1 MKKIL
6 IILVIGIGL
15 GVLVYGA
22 KNFSTSSTGPVK
34 SDLFKKPEEVKK
46 TMTTLIP
53 EKKADFSKDGYL
65 HLYDENKETAAW
77 KLLYDEPGRLA
88 LTLTLNL
95 NFRSRCNYGGGEQIC
110 NEKKFENGKR
120 VHVEGNISGDQLTV
134 LKLKILNEE

>member
-1 MKKIL
+1 MKKVL

-22 KNFSTSSTGPVK
+22 KNFSSSPGSSVK
-34 SDLFKKPEEVKK
+34 PDFFKKSSEVKK

-53 EKKADFSKDGYL
+53 EQKADFSKDGSL
-65 HLYDENKETAAW
+65 HLYDENKETATW

-88 LTLTLNL
+88 LILTLSF
-95 NFRSRCNYGGGEQIC
+95 NFRSRCDYGGGEQIC

-120 VHVEGNISGDQLTV
+120 VHVEGIINGDQLTV
-134 LKLKILNEE
+134 LKLKTLNEE